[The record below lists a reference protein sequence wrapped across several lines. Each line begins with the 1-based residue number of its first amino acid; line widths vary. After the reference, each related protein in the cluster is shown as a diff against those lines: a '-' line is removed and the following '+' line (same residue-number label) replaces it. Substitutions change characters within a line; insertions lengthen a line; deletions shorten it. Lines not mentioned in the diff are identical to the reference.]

1 MSDTKTASNY
11 IDGSILR
18 TEIKNYKHLLKSKIP
33 QNRYFAET
41 ARYRAESVLER
52 FVDGDLQLEPKD
64 YDTMEKYIIA
74 FCKIRRKTVNKLG
87 YNAFERLNL
96 ISQEQRYINP
106 NAPYISRLFKKI
118 NLSIKYR
125 LDSWSDSIY
134 NLKHVFSPLKPAEN
148 WLKKNK
154 KYLLIGT
161 AGLVVGLGSFLGFQ
175 KKSSAAQEP
184 KIPAPAVQT
193 SKHADTVVQPQ
204 NETSTLKLHADS
216 IWKNYYD
223 TALQIHLGQDGRD
236 KLYRQVEKMIKT
248 SSLSLE
254 DGASIE
260 SYAHALT
267 MYRLIQPNG
276 SANAF
281 LQKALQQNQSLSP
294 SEQNKLAHL
303 LAQAG
308 KKGEKLKG
316 TSSYSNFNKQHKNLK
331 DKHIKNLKQLHRLKK
346 QLGR

>member
-1 MSDTKTASNY
+1 MDFRKIFGCS
-11 IDGSILR
+11 G
-18 TEIKNYKHLLKSKIP
+18 TENSG
-33 QNRYFAET
+33 A
-41 ARYRAESVLER
+41 
-52 FVDGDLQLEPKD
+52 
-64 YDTMEKYIIA
+64 
-74 FCKIRRKTVNKLG
+74 
-87 YNAFERLNL
+87 
-96 ISQEQRYINP
+96 
-106 NAPYISRLFKKI
+106 
-118 NLSIKYR
+118 
-125 LDSWSDSIY
+125 
-134 NLKHVFSPLKPAEN
+134 
-148 WLKKNK
+148 
-154 KYLLIGT
+154 
-161 AGLVVGLGSFLGFQ
+161 
-175 KKSSAAQEP
+175 
-184 KIPAPAVQT
+184 AVQT

-308 KKGEKLKG
+308 KKA
-316 TSSYSNFNKQHKNLK
+316 KN
-331 DKHIKNLKQLHRLKK
+331 
-346 QLGR
+346 

>member
-1 MSDTKTASNY
+1 M
-11 IDGSILR
+11 
-18 TEIKNYKHLLKSKIP
+18 
-33 QNRYFAET
+33 
-41 ARYRAESVLER
+41 ER

-134 NLKHVFSPLKPAEN
+134 NLKHVSSTLKPAEN
-148 WLKKNK
+148 WLKKTK
-154 KYLLIGT
+154 ISAYRHRRISRRSGKL
-161 AGLVVGLGSFLGFQ
+161 FGFQ

-223 TALQIHLGQDGRD
+223 TALQIHLGQDGCD

-308 KKGEKLKG
+308 KKA
-316 TSSYSNFNKQHKNLK
+316 KN
-331 DKHIKNLKQLHRLKK
+331 
-346 QLGR
+346 

>member
-118 NLSIKYR
+118 NLSVKYR

-134 NLKHVFSPLKPAEN
+134 NLKHVSSTLKPAEN
-148 WLKKNK
+148 WLKKKTKNIC
-154 KYLLIGT
+154 L
-161 AGLVVGLGSFLGFQ
+161 
-175 KKSSAAQEP
+175 SAP
-184 KIPAPAVQT
+184 P
-193 SKHADTVVQPQ
+193 D
-204 NETSTLKLHADS
+204 
-216 IWKNYYD
+216 
-223 TALQIHLGQDGRD
+223 
-236 KLYRQVEKMIKT
+236 
-248 SSLSLE
+248 
-254 DGASIE
+254 
-260 SYAHALT
+260 
-267 MYRLIQPNG
+267 
-276 SANAF
+276 
-281 LQKALQQNQSLSP
+281 
-294 SEQNKLAHL
+294 
-303 LAQAG
+303 
-308 KKGEKLKG
+308 
-316 TSSYSNFNKQHKNLK
+316 
-331 DKHIKNLKQLHRLKK
+331 
-346 QLGR
+346 

>member
-1 MSDTKTASNY
+1 M
-11 IDGSILR
+11 
-18 TEIKNYKHLLKSKIP
+18 
-33 QNRYFAET
+33 
-41 ARYRAESVLER
+41 
-52 FVDGDLQLEPKD
+52 
-64 YDTMEKYIIA
+64 
-74 FCKIRRKTVNKLG
+74 
-87 YNAFERLNL
+87 
-96 ISQEQRYINP
+96 
-106 NAPYISRLFKKI
+106 
-118 NLSIKYR
+118 
-125 LDSWSDSIY
+125 
-134 NLKHVFSPLKPAEN
+134 KPAEN

-281 LQKALQQNQSLSP
+281 LQKHCNKTKASPQANKTSLP
-294 SEQNKLAHL
+294 
-303 LAQAG
+303 
-308 KKGEKLKG
+308 
-316 TSSYSNFNKQHKNLK
+316 TSSRRQAKKAKN
-331 DKHIKNLKQLHRLKK
+331 
-346 QLGR
+346 

>member
-1 MSDTKTASNY
+1 MSDTKTTSNY
-11 IDGSILR
+11 IDGNTLR

-41 ARYRAESVLER
+41 ARCRAESVLER
-52 FVDGDLQLEPKD
+52 FVDGDLLLKPKD
-64 YDTMEKYIIA
+64 YDTMEKYIIT
-74 FCKIRRKTVNKLG
+74 FCKIRHKTVSKLG
-87 YNAFERLNL
+87 YNAFEQLNF
-96 ISQEQRYINP
+96 ISEEQRYINP
-106 NAPYISRLFKKI
+106 NAPYMSRLFRKI
-118 NLSIKYR
+118 SLSVKHR
-125 LDSWSDSIY
+125 LDSWSDDIY
-134 NLKHVFSPLKPAEN
+134 NLKPASSPLKLAGN
-148 WLKKNK
+148 WLEKNK

-184 KIPAPAVQT
+184 QTPAAQT
-193 SKHADTVVQPQ
+193 SKHTNTVVRPQ

-294 SEQNKLAHL
+294 SERNKLAHL

-316 TSSYSNFNKQHKNLK
+316 TSSYSNFNRQHKKLK
-331 DKHIKNLKQLHRLKK
+331 DKHIKNLKQLRQLKK
-346 QLGR
+346 QMGR